1 MCEPSDGG
9 TVGRR
14 KGWHFQLAAS
24 EAPIGAEQSSA
35 VGSGAAEK
43 SVVKVSAA
51 RATRRH
57 RAALKGMPQVPDI
70 AANLGMASDCALAI
84 TSVSM
89 RSGDSSEC
97 AAASGAVSVDVGG
110 QASSNETEAHGE
122 HGRDD
127 VAADVNALEPV
138 HAPHVSAGAQPSCVK
153 AANPNGPSS
162 SPAAPRILEGVAQTW
177 VLEKSL
183 AAACPQYETMLQEAL
198 SMMMTRWP
206 SVLRVLQN
214 ATAQRQEADGNDG
227 KLPPLG
233 LLFVNGH
240 DTEVQDLIKA
250 VVAEVL
256 DTQVQSTRQK

>member
-9 TVGRR
+9 MVGRR

-138 HAPHVSAGAQPSCVK
+138 HAPSMEPVHGRTQNTLPGSRRLRAPESPSECSLSTLT
-153 AANPNGPSS
+153 ALPTARSS
-162 SPAAPRILEGVAQTW
+162 CT
-177 VLEKSL
+177 
-183 AAACPQYETMLQEAL
+183 
-198 SMMMTRWP
+198 
-206 SVLRVLQN
+206 
-214 ATAQRQEADGNDG
+214 
-227 KLPPLG
+227 
-233 LLFVNGH
+233 
-240 DTEVQDLIKA
+240 
-250 VVAEVL
+250 
-256 DTQVQSTRQK
+256 